1 MTIAIPSAQITSTG
15 VVVPDYADV
24 LAAVRNLFGSIY
36 GADTVLT
43 PNTQDDQWLSVLSQ
57 AISNSNQ
64 GVGAAY
70 NAFAPTFAQGAG
82 LSSLVKINGLR
93 RGVPTNSQIVVTITG
108 TAGTQIINGQVGDNA
123 GLNQVWNLPVSVII
137 PPAATIDVTATS
149 SVPGAISAGASSLT
163 RILTPTNGWQT
174 VTNGSNA
181 ASLGAPVE
189 SDAALRRRQSV
200 STGQPAQ
207 TPEEAIAAE
216 VANVSGVTASLIYDN
231 RTSSTDGNGIPSH
244 TVSAVV
250 DGGDATA
257 VAEAIFSKIAPGIGT
272 YGTTT
277 VSLTDSQGMVVNV
290 NFFELAFT
298 TIYVALTITPLA
310 GYTSAVGAEIEAALA
325 AWVSGIGSLDPVADA
340 AAIAY
345 LTANA
350 DAQVLAGLEI
360 GADVFYTK
368 LVAAACLF
376 GTADGN
382 TYNLTA
388 LTVATTPI
396 PVATSDIVIA
406 FNARASLVVG
416 NITLTVT

>member
-1 MTIAIPSAQITSTG
+1 MTVTIPSAQITSTG

-24 LAAVRNLFGSIY
+24 LAAVLNLFGSIY
-36 GADTVLT
+36 GADTVQT
-43 PNTQDDQWLSVLSQ
+43 PNTQDDQWLSVLAQ
-57 AISNSNQ
+57 AISNCNQ

-70 NAFAPTFAQGAG
+70 NSFIPVFAQGVG
-82 LSSLVKINGLR
+82 LSGLVKINGLQ
-93 RGVPTNSQIVVTITG
+93 RGVPTNSQIAVTITG

-123 GLNQVWNLPVSVII
+123 GLNQVWNLPTSVII
-137 PPAATIDVTATS
+137 PPAATIDVTATC
-149 SVPGAISAGASSLT
+149 SVPGAVSAGGSSLT

-174 VTNGSNA
+174 VTNGSNE

-207 TPEEAIAAE
+207 SPEEAIAAE
-216 VANVSGVTASLIYDN
+216 VANVPGVTASLLYDN
-231 RTSSTDGNGIPSH
+231 RTSSPDGNGVPAHSIS
-244 TVSAVV
+244 VV
-250 DGGDATA
+250 GDGGDSTA
-257 VAEAIFSKIAPGIGT
+257 VAEAIFRKIAPGIGT

-277 VSLTDSQGMVVNV
+277 ISLIDSQGMVVNV

-298 TIYVALTITPLA
+298 TIYVALTITPLT
-310 GYTSAVGAEIEAALA
+310 GYTSAVGAEIEAALV

-340 AAIAY
+340 AAIVY
-345 LTANA
+345 LEANA
-350 DAQVLAGLEI
+350 DEQVLAGLAI
-360 GADVFYTK
+360 GADVLYTK
-368 LVAAACLF
+368 LITAACLF

-382 TYNLTA
+382 TFNLTA

-396 PVATSDIVIA
+396 PVGTSDIPVD
-406 FNARASLVVG
+406 FNKRASLVLG